1 MVQRIAAG
9 VHSPPGGALA
19 RRCRSGMPHQ
29 WFHRSP
35 PRSRADD
42 SQLTGLGGSHPQPRL
57 RPATG
62 LVQLPATSHSGLP
75 DVCGAGGGERFD
87 DGNLVWCRGRGGHSP
102 WPNSAPTPRNS
113 AREFGPNSGPAPPS
127 EWCWCQPRQHDCSPI
142 RSSVADTLA
151 HFDTVV
157 VGGGPISAH
166 LERMA
171 QDTAVHL
178 VRSYGLTETCGGV
191 VHDGRPLPGVSGPVV
206 DGELTVGGPMVADT
220 YTDAPLPRVERPF
233 PHRRSRATIAADGT
247 VTISGRI
254 DEVVA
259 IKGSNVD
266 RAAVA
271 RVLSGVSGVRDCAV
285 VALPHPIDGH
295 HLAALPL
302 WARRRRRCCARQRRP
317 NSAALRYRR
326 FAGCRSCRCYRVAK
340 LISRH

>member
-1 MVQRIAAG
+1 MTGIWSGAG
-9 VHSPPGGALA
+9 AGRPFTVAE
-19 RRCRSGMPHQ
+19 
-29 WFHRSP
+29 F
-35 PRSRADD
+35 RADAEEFR
-42 SQLTGLGGSHPQPRL
+42 TRVRTELGAS
-57 RPATG
+57 T
-62 LVQLPATSHSGLP
+62 
-75 DVCGAGGGERFD
+75 
-87 DGNLVWCRGRGGHSP
+87 
-102 WPNSAPTPRNS
+102 
-113 AREFGPNSGPAPPS
+113 
-127 EWCWCQPRQHDCSPI
+127 PI
-142 RSSVADTLA
+142 RMVLVPTQAARLFTDPSVADTLA

-191 VHDGRPLPGVSGPVV
+191 VHDGRPLPGVSVRVV

-220 YTDAPLPRVERPF
+220 YTDAPLPRVDGHFRTGD
-233 PHRRSRATIAADGT
+233 RATIAADGT

-295 HLAALPL
+295 HLVAYLVGTASAEVLRTAAAAELGSVAVPEIRRVPELPL
-302 WARRRRRCCARQRRP
+302 LPGGKVDLTALT
-317 NSAALRYRR
+317 AAEPTTTR
-326 FAGCRSCRCYRVAK
+326 ACT
-340 LISRH
+340 